1 MKKIIIIIILIS
13 FSTIL
18 VAQQYTKKELKYK
31 PKNLEEAIHQL
42 DIMFP
47 DTTKKQIKLMTE
59 DEFIGKTH
67 FTTGMYIRNY
77 WLYDRYLFSLIV
89 LRSELRDTLTNL
101 GLFHNDD
108 MSGLIL
114 RSFYRYLTDQEL
126 DVKGQIKE
134 TQQYWINVS
143 NPEWRAEQARI
154 GWEKY
159 MATFNIGDTL
169 TRNLYYDRD
178 WLGNPRKNTF
188 IQAKIIDK
196 NDTLLKIDL
205 FSLGIMKDTVE
216 IYNEIGITSDST
228 WIKPSSYWKNKN
240 KNE

>member
-1 MKKIIIIIILIS
+1 MKKIITIIILIS

-42 DIMFP
+42 DIMFS
-47 DTTKKQIKLMTE
+47 DTTKEQIKLMTE

-114 RSFYRYLTDQEL
+114 RSFYRT
-126 DVKGQIKE
+126 
-134 TQQYWINVS
+134 
-143 NPEWRAEQARI
+143 
-154 GWEKY
+154 
-159 MATFNIGDTL
+159 
-169 TRNLYYDRD
+169 
-178 WLGNPRKNTF
+178 
-188 IQAKIIDK
+188 
-196 NDTLLKIDL
+196 
-205 FSLGIMKDTVE
+205 
-216 IYNEIGITSDST
+216 
-228 WIKPSSYWKNKN
+228 
-240 KNE
+240 